1 MPANGNLRGRL
12 TLITGASSGIGAAC
26 AEVFAEAGSRL
37 LIMARRKDRLE
48 SLAARLGDR
57 HGSEVRIMV
66 NDVSVAAA
74 VTGAFESLPQEW
86 QAVDILVNNAGL
98 VQGVA
103 PEWETSSDDI
113 DRMIDTNVKGLLTM
127 TRLCVPG
134 MLKRGRGHVINIGS
148 IAGQE
153 TYPGGSIYAATK
165 FAVKALSRGLKMDLL
180 GSPVR
185 VSSIDPGLVETEFSL
200 VRYDGDEQKA
210 AEIYADTQP
219 LRPEDIADAVL
230 YAATRP
236 LHVNISEMLVLA
248 TDQSAARMIHR
259 RKKGRP

>member
-1 MPANGNLRGRL
+1 MSKSFHDPSAI
-12 TLITGASSGIGAAC
+12 LITGASSGIGAAC
-26 AEVFAEAGSRL
+26 AEAFALAGSRL

-48 SLAARLGDR
+48 SLAARLAER
-57 HGSEVRIMV
+57 HGAEVRIMV
-66 NDVSVAAA
+66 NDVSAADA
-74 VTGAFESLPQEW
+74 VTKAFDSLPPEW
-86 QAVDILVNNAGL
+86 QAVDILVNSAGL

-103 PEWETSSDDI
+103 TEWETSSDDI
-113 DRMIDTNVKGLLTM
+113 DTMIDTNVKGLLTM

-153 TYPGGSIYAATK
+153 IYPGGSIYAATK
-165 FAVKALSRGLKMDLL
+165 FAVRALSRGLKMDLL

-185 VSSIDPGLVETEFSL
+185 VTSIDPGLVETEFSL
-200 VRYDGDEQKA
+200 VRFDGDEQKA
-210 AEIYADTQP
+210 ADIYADTDP

-236 LHVNISEMLVLA
+236 PHVNISEMLILA

-259 RKKGRP
+259 HKKGRA